1 MHSVNPADGMTPAHQ
16 LLLAILRDPRT
27 KRFALRHAGH
37 AEVAEDALQSTYYAM
52 ARLKNLEQIDNLRA
66 YFCTVLVHEVYRER
80 GQLGATLVED
90 FVSVAE
96 TRHDAAGSHPSTEDA
111 ACNSLQVKAW
121 LQQLADKRD
130 RLIAAVPARS
140 DDPARYRAVIYAA
153 AEQILRSVINA
164 EPSEADTN
172 QAFQAAW
179 PEYFGSP
186 GAAANTCH
194 QRFRRART
202 DVRAMLQDVVPRDE
216 LT

>member
-1 MHSVNPADGMTPAHQ
+1 MPTVNPADGMTPAHQ
-16 LLLAILRDPRT
+16 RLLAILQDPWI
-27 KRFALRHAGH
+27 KRFALRRAGH
-37 AEVAEDALQSTYYAM
+37 AEVAEDALQSAYYAM
-52 ARLKNLEQIDNLRA
+52 ARLQNLEQIDNLHA
-66 YFCTVLVHEVYRER
+66 YFCKVLVHQVYRER
-80 GQLGATLVED
+80 GQLGAALVED

-96 TRHDAAGSHPSTEDA
+96 TRHDAADSRPSTEDA
-111 ACNSLQVKAW
+111 ACSFLQVRAW

-153 AEQILRSVINA
+153 AKQVLRSVIDA

-172 QAFQAAW
+172 QAFQTAW

-186 GAAANTCH
+186 GAAPNTCH